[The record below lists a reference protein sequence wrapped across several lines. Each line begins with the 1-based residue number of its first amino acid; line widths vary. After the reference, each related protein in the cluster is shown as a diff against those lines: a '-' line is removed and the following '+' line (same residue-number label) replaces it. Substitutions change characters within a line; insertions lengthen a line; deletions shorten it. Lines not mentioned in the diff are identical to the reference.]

1 MTAPGRKPRQIAVRI
16 VGTPSDAALAGFA
29 RLLFAREQSRSA
41 VRHAP
46 KVGAG
51 RTADS
56 ACRPG

>member
-1 MTAPGRKPRQIAVRI
+1 MTAPGRKLRQITVRI
-16 VGTPSDAALAGFA
+16 IGTPSDVALAGFA

-46 KVGAG
+46 KVGDG
-51 RTADS
+51 GTADI